1 MSLRILPNFRGMG
14 PIFWSVAR
22 KPLILPV
29 HSLATMSTDQ
39 EHPFSGT
46 PSPGPVN
53 VDQLF
58 YDNRER
64 LKELAAINATTA
76 IIKAGKPVFETL
88 YEICR
93 ILPAAWQYPDQC
105 AARIRYEEMELT
117 SEGFLQTQ
125 WQQVQTFE
133 TIDNLTGTIEIF
145 YLREFPEADEGPF
158 LKEERNLIISLA
170 SLIEGFLNGVKG
182 REGHYI
188 TRERLKELS
197 AINQTTAILRAG
209 KPNEEALRQICLN
222 LPTAWQYPEY
232 AVCRIKYGNLELT
245 SPGFRETQWSQKQTF
260 ETIDNL
266 TGFVEICYLKAFP
279 TQYEG
284 PFLEEERHLIVNLA
298 NLIAGHLNSV
308 KGKAMLRKSGHHDIR
323 GNTSPDTLPL
333 KYSRQLLQTFLN
345 RSNFNRDIYHDLMP
359 FKVKEILLVAN
370 LYDAYS
376 IEKEGRFSEHVL
388 GAFYSLSLST
398 MPRITGVSTSGEV
411 MEQLDAKHYDLIII
425 MIGTDKQFPIELSH
439 LIKDKYQYIP
449 VFLLLN
455 SNTDIAKYEEEP
467 EKLTWIDRVFVWNG
481 DSKIFFAMINYL
493 EDKINVEND
502 TNVGMTRVILLVEDS
517 SKYYSLYLPMLYN
530 IVLEQT
536 KNIIEDVTTDELY
549 RILRLKAR
557 PKILL
562 ASTYE
567 EAIYIF
573 NKYKD
578 YILCLISDVK
588 FKKDGKLNPAAG
600 FSLVKQTRKE
610 IRDLPIVLQSSDE
623 QNTQKA
629 YELKASFINK
639 NSETLLSDFK
649 SFITHYLGFGSFIYR
664 DKEGRQIAV
673 ARSLKEFEDL
683 LMTIPEESLLYHAR
697 KDHFSLWLM
706 ARGEIQ
712 VAKILNPAK
721 VTDFKDPAALRD
733 YLIKVIQHFRNE
745 QNTGKV
751 IPFEESAIGD
761 EKNIL
766 ALTEGALG
774 GKGRGLAFINTLIYN
789 YDFNQHVPNIRIRT
803 PKTSIVGTEEFEYFL
818 DRNGLRE
825 KAVFE
830 NDYDQIKRWFIEGRL
845 TETLIRKLKL
855 IIRHI
860 TRPLAIRSSGLFED
874 SLNQPFAGIFE
885 TYLIPN
891 NHPDPKVRLEQ
902 LMDAIKLVY
911 ASVYSPIAK
920 GYIEAVNYRI
930 DQEKMAVV
938 IQEVVGNQ
946 FDDVFYPH
954 ISGVAQSYNYY
965 PFAHMK
971 PEEGFAVVALG
982 LGRYVVEGEKA
993 FRFSPLYPN
1002 LEINSPRDQ
1011 YKGAQVNF
1019 YAVDLKKQEVNLL
1032 EGEDAGLRKM
1042 DIYDAEM
1049 HGTLKHC
1056 ASVYSIENDRISA
1069 GLRDAGPRVVN
1080 FADIL
1085 KYNYIPMA
1093 KTIEVVLDLVK
1104 EALGSPVEIEFAI
1117 DLNKD
1122 ENNKASFYLLQIKPL
1137 IGDVSDFH
1145 VDLDKIEKEEIL
1157 LYSEKEMGNGLLENI
1172 YDVVFVDPDTFDKS
1186 KTVEMAA
1193 AIDAINTEMGKAGK
1207 KYILIGPGR
1216 WGTRDRWIGIPVAW
1230 PQISHAKVIV
1240 ETSLEGFP
1248 LDASSGSHFFH
1259 NVTSMNVGYFS
1270 VQPELSSSFIRY
1282 DILKAQTNLEK
1293 TEYFTI
1299 ARFEKPLTIRMDGK
1313 KRIAVITLNH

>member
-1 MSLRILPNFRGMG
+1 
-14 PIFWSVAR
+14 
-22 KPLILPV
+22 
-29 HSLATMSTDQ
+29 MSTVNDKTTSGP
-39 EHPFSGT
+39 HPADSNNLEKL
-46 PSPGPVN
+46 V
-53 VDQLF
+53 
-58 YDNRER
+58 YENRER
-64 LKELAAINATTA
+64 LKELAAINDT
-76 IIKAGKPVFETL
+76 ISILKVGKSIPEALFD
-88 YEICR
+88 ICQ
-93 ILPAAWQYPDQC
+93 ILPRAWQFADS
-105 AARIRYEEMELT
+105 AVARIRFDEMEFT
-117 SEGFLQTQ
+117 SPGFLETQ
-125 WQQVQTFE
+125 WRQEQKFE
-133 TIDNLTGTIEIF
+133 TIDTLVGSIEIF
-145 YLREFPEADEGPF
+145 YLKEFPLSDEGPF
-158 LKEERNLIISLA
+158 LLEERNLLVSLT
-170 SLIEGFLNGVKG
+170 SLIEGFVNGVKG
-182 REGHYI
+182 REGRYI
-188 TRERLKELS
+188 TGERLKELA
-197 AINQTTAILRAG
+197 AINQTTAILHSG
-209 KPNEEALRQICLN
+209 KPPEEALHQLCMI
-222 LPTAWQYPEY
+222 LPKAWQYPEY
-232 AVCRIKYGNLELT
+232 TVCRIKYGNIDSKGT
-245 SPGFRETQWSQKQTF
+245 GFRETQWSQKQQF

-266 TGFVEICYLKAFP
+266 EGFIEICYLRNFP
-279 TQYEG
+279 ALFEG
-284 PFLEEERHLIVNLA
+284 PFLEEERHLIINLA
-298 NLIAGHLNSV
+298 NLITGYLNSL
-308 KGKAMLRKSGHHDIR
+308 KGKAILKKNVQKEGI
-323 GNTSPDTLPL
+323 SPSPELSEPV

-345 RSNFNRDIYHDLMP
+345 RNNCNRDLYHDLMP

-388 GAFYSLSLST
+388 GEFYSLSLST
-398 MPRITGVSTSGEV
+398 MPRITGVSTIEEV
-411 MEQLDAKHYDLIII
+411 MEQLDSKHYDLIII
-425 MIGTDKQFPIELSH
+425 MIGTDKKFPVELSKTV
-439 LIKDKYQYIP
+439 KDKFQYIP

-455 SNTDIAKYEEEP
+455 SNTDIARYEEEP
-467 EKLTWIDRVFVWNG
+467 EQLTWIDRVFVWNG

-502 TNVGMTRVILLVEDS
+502 TTIGMTRVILLVEDA

-578 YILCLISDVK
+578 FILCLISDVK
-588 FKKDGKLNPAAG
+588 FKKDGKLNEQAG

-623 QNTQKA
+623 KNALIA

-639 NSETLLSDFK
+639 NSETLLLDFQ

-664 DKEGRQIAV
+664 DKEGTQIAV

-683 LMTIPEESLLYHAR
+683 LKTIPEESLLYHAR
-697 KDHFSLWLM
+697 KNHFSMWLM

-721 VTDFKDPAALRD
+721 VTDFKNPTALRE
-733 YLIKVIQHFRNE
+733 YLIDVIQHFRNE

-751 IPFEESAIGD
+751 IPFEESAITD
-761 EKNIL
+761 ERNIL
-766 ALTEGALG
+766 TLTEGSLG

-789 YDFNQHVPNIRIRT
+789 YDFSQHVPNIRIRT
-803 PKTSIVGTEEFEYFL
+803 PKTSIIGTDEFEYFL
-818 DRNGLRE
+818 DRNKLRE
-825 KAVFE
+825 TAVYE
-830 NDYDQIKRWFIEGRL
+830 TDYDQIKRWFLEGKL

-855 IIRHI
+855 IIKQI
-860 TRPLAIRSSGLFED
+860 NKPLAVRSSGLFED

-891 NHPDPKVRLEQ
+891 NHPDPKIRLDQ

-946 FDDVFYPH
+946 YDDVFYPH

-971 PEEGFAVVALG
+971 PEEGFSVVALG

-993 FRFSPLYPN
+993 FRFAPVYPN
-1002 LEINSPRDQ
+1002 LEINSAKDQ
-1011 YKGAQVNF
+1011 FKGSQVHF
-1019 YAVDLKKQEVNLL
+1019 YAVDLQKKEVNLL
-1032 EGEDAGLRKM
+1032 DGEDAGLRKL
-1042 DIYDAEM
+1042 DIYDAER

-1093 KTIEVVLDLVK
+1093 KTIEVVLDVVK

-1122 ENNKASFYLLQIKPL
+1122 EEYKASFYLLQIKPL
-1137 IGDVSDFH
+1137 IGNSTDFNI
-1145 VDLDKIEKEEIL
+1145 DMEKINQEDII
-1157 LYSEKEMGNGLLENI
+1157 LYSEKEMGNGLIDTIDE
-1172 YDVVFVDPDTFDKS
+1172 VVFVDPEAFDKS
-1186 KTVEMAA
+1186 KTIEMAVE
-1193 AIDAINTEMGKAGK
+1193 IDKINAEMVQLGK

-1230 PQISHAKVIV
+1230 PQISNAKVIV

-1259 NVTSMNVGYFS
+1259 NVTSMNVGYFCI
-1270 VQPELSSSFIRY
+1270 QPELSGSFIRY
-1282 DILKAQTNLEK
+1282 DILKKQQNLRK

-1299 ARFEKPLTIRMDGK
+1299 VKFEKPLTIRMDGK
-1313 KRIAVITLNH
+1313 KRISVITMEKGMTNDKILITE